1 MSQRNNSY
9 NYRGGS
15 FESESTSNPRT
26 MPARSAARTTSS
38 ARRARI
44 SSPYPQMGCAEG
56 FDAGFS
62 NIPQGFDGPQASHHN
77 GQIVIKKRKRKKKMR
92 GWQKALIG
100 VVAVLLV
107 ALVGVGTAVGL
118 YYNSIKNSMAY
129 TGDVNELAGAL
140 VEADH
145 QEPFY
150 VLVIGSDNWET
161 YGARSDAMIL
171 CRVDLENAQVTM
183 VSVPRD
189 TPYQIDGQTVK
200 LNQVFAEQG
209 EIACIEAVS
218 ELTGVSISHYVE
230 LEFDQLEQVVDSL
243 GGVMVDVPYSIDYQ
257 VYTKD
262 QPMVHLDA
270 GAQLLSGNEAV
281 ALARMRTDYGTVS
294 DFEETVRQAN
304 IRAMMLGVMKQIL
317 SSPASEIPG
326 HIQTLAGMVK
336 TDIPLSDLIDWATK
350 IAQAD
355 NVTVYTCT
363 GPYQGDYDSETGL
376 WLTYEAP
383 EQWARLM
390 EAVVAGEDPSTV
402 LGNDTLT
409 NDGKVQNS
417 ETTVI
422 ETEAGDSDSASE

>member
-1 MSQRNNSY
+1 MSRRNNSY

-15 FESESTSNPRT
+15 FESEGTSNPRT
-26 MPARSAARTTSS
+26 MSTRSAARTTSS
-38 ARRARI
+38 ARSVRT
-44 SSPYPQMGCAEG
+44 SSPYPQMGRAEG

-62 NIPQGFDGPQASHHN
+62 NISQSFDGPQTSYHN

-390 EAVVAGEDPSTV
+390 GAVVAGEDPSTV

-417 ETTVI
+417 ETAVI
-422 ETEAGDSDSASE
+422 ETEAGDSDGASE